1 MFEIKNF
8 LNKTK
13 EILILS
19 EKSRFKNCGDSI
31 WKSIFQNKNI
41 KVFNSLKF
49 RKEIQKL
56 TVILINFIYQGSF
69 NKKEAT

>member
-19 EKSRFKNCGDSI
+19 EKSRFKNLQ
-31 WKSIFQNKNI
+31 KK
-41 KVFNSLKF
+41 
-49 RKEIQKL
+49 KEN
-56 TVILINFIYQGSF
+56 VESF
-69 NKKEAT
+69 NFEFEIEGIIS